1 MHQLSYLYN
10 RFQLQ
15 EDFIMNTTIPFQL
28 LILNDLLNTGS
39 IDKDLYD
46 MAVQKLSAMIGTLN
60 NSNPFPM
67 SA

>member
-1 MHQLSYLYN
+1 
-10 RFQLQ
+10 
-15 EDFIMNTTIPFQL
+15 MNTTIPFQL